1 MSKFESVEDAKK
13 FLNEIENNLKQFED
27 EAYNLQEM
35 INRGKQEIQSI
46 DSLTNDMKRQNFEL
60 WSQSTIQQQAIEEIE
75 ENQPDINTIIEG
87 IDLKWQID

>member
-13 FLNEIENNLKQFED
+13 FLSDIENNLKQFED
-27 EAYNLQEM
+27 EAYNLQEL

-46 DSLTNDMKRQNFEL
+46 DSLANDMKRQNFEL
-60 WSQSTIQQQAIEEIE
+60 WSQSTIQDQAIEEIE

-87 IDLKWQID
+87 IDIR